1 MRPVIGITCSL
12 EQNTDRSYLAQDYV
26 RAVEAA
32 GGVPVALPV
41 LKNVAL
47 VPQHLSGIDG
57 LLLSG
62 GVDVDPR
69 FFGEEPQPWLGEITP
84 ERDWYE
90 LELVGQAL
98 ERKTPMLAICR
109 GMQVL
114 NIAAGGSIHQ
124 DISRGVRNSLKH
136 SQQAPR
142 WYPSHCVDIL
152 PGTRLAAIFQNA
164 PLRVNS
170 FHHQA
175 VKLPAPG
182 FAVTARSSDGVIE
195 AIEHMAAVF
204 TLGVQFH
211 PECMWERDKI
221 FLELFRALVEAA
233 SVANNPA

>member
-1 MRPVIGITCSL
+1 MQPIIGITCSL
-12 EQNTDRSYLAQDYV
+12 DQNTDRSYLAQYYV

-41 LKNVAL
+41 LKNLAL
-47 VPQHLSGIDG
+47 VSQHLSGING

-62 GVDVDPR
+62 GVDVDPQ
-69 FFGEEPQPWLGEITP
+69 FFGEEPQPWMGEITP

-90 LELVGQAL
+90 LELVSRAL

-124 DISRGVRNSLKH
+124 DICRGVRNPLKH

-142 WYPSHCVDIL
+142 WYPSHRLDIV
-152 PGTRLAAIFQNA
+152 PGTRLAVILQAA
-164 PLRVNS
+164 SLRVNS

-182 FAVTARSSDGVIE
+182 FAVAARSSDGVIE
-195 AIEHMAAVF
+195 AIEHTAAVF
-204 TLGVQFH
+204 ALGVQFH
-211 PECMWERDKI
+211 PECMWERDKT
-221 FLELFRALVEAA
+221 FLGLFRALVEAA
-233 SVANNPA
+233 GKANNPG